1 MFLSSKNSNQ
11 EKMQSREREQQQLEE
26 DVEQRERKTEK
37 EVGRDKQRE
46 GYGENGREMGM
57 FEEREREMMRGS
69 ECDRCIKKLTITI
82 GQN

>member
-1 MFLSSKNSNQ
+1 
-11 EKMQSREREQQQLEE
+11 
-26 DVEQRERKTEK
+26 
-37 EVGRDKQRE
+37 
-46 GYGENGREMGM
+46 MGL